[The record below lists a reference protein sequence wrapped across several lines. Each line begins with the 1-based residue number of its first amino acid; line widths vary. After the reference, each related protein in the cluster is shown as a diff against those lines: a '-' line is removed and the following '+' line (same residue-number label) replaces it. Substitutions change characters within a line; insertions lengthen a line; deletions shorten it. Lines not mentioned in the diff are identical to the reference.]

1 MRSALIVGTGCVGTS
16 VALALR
22 AAGVTVHLA
31 DGDRNA
37 LRVAV
42 SLGAGSAAPP
52 AAPPD
57 VAVLDVPPDDVA
69 PTLGRLQKTGAA
81 RSYTD
86 VAGIKLRPQR
96 EALRASCDMTRYV
109 GGHPM
114 AEPEH
119 AGALAAREDLLRD
132 RPWALTPTEAT
143 GTRALNDVLELV
155 TLCGATPV
163 LVDAARHDDIVARTI
178 QLPYLLQ
185 ELMSEDATARHP
197 LADRGLPPAR
207 PASPAPEPWGALLAG
222 NADAVLRHLGALDA
236 GIHEAMAALEP
247 FASAEARP
255 RTGTGTG
262 TEAETETD
270 AERAAPALRRLHALL
285 ARGAER
291 PAPTPVRAVGTVAVA
306 VRDAPGELARLFAD
320 VAAEGVSVRDVAI
333 EHGPDHL
340 LGTAELLVGPA
351 RAAELAAALRA
362 RGWPARLARS
372 APVRPDPLKELT

>member
-22 AAGVTVHLA
+22 SAGVTVHLE

-42 SLGAGSAAPP
+42 SLGAGSAEPP

-57 VAVLDVPPDDVA
+57 VAVLDVPPDAVA

-119 AGALAAREDLLRD
+119 AGALAAREGLLRD

-155 TLCGATPV
+155 ALCGATPV
-163 LVDAARHDDIVARTI
+163 LVDAASHDDIVARTVQI
-178 QLPYLLQ
+178 PYLIQ
-185 ELMSEDATARHP
+185 ELLAEDPAVRHP
-197 LADRGLPPAR
+197 LADRGSPGPAR
-207 PASPAPEPWGALLAG
+207 SRRPPAPEPWGALLAG
-222 NADAVLRHLGALDA
+222 NADAVLRHLDALDA

-247 FASAEARP
+247 FASAETETE
-255 RTGTGTG
+255 TGTGPRTD
-262 TEAETETD
+262 TD
-270 AERAAPALRRLHALL
+270 AERTAPALRRLHALL
-285 ARGAER
+285 AGDAER
-291 PAPTPVRAVGTVAVA
+291 PVPTPVRAVGTVAVT

-320 VAAEGVSVRDVAI
+320 VATEGVSVRDVAI

-351 RAAELAAALRA
+351 RAAGLAAALRA
-362 RGWPARLARS
+362 RGWSARLARS